1 MLFLMQLLLKEQEMP
16 QIIRNNVNEENR
28 KQIESFLAQ
37 LELDKGLDLIKSHAK
52 DFITKRLKP
61 SIILNDG
68 KQTPMKGHPVF
79 IAQHATAT
87 CCRNC
92 LHNWWRVR
100 KGVPLN
106 ELQQDK
112 IVELNIAWISAMM
125 GGGITDH
132 SVNGVEVVL
141 PTDAFWPKE

>member
-1 MLFLMQLLLKEQEMP
+1 MTVPQALVKLAHSEFRRKFRLSEEDRLYIEEHGMLA
-16 QIIRNNVNEENR
+16 IRQFAEER
-28 KQIESFLAQ
+28 IRTHLAPA
-37 LELDKGLDLIKSHAK
+37 HPV
-52 DFITKRLKP
+52 R
-61 SIILNDG
+61 DG
-68 KQTPMKGHPVF
+68 NQTPLSGYPVF
-79 IAQHATAT
+79 KAQHATAT

-112 IVELNIAWISAMM
+112 IVELIIAWISAMM